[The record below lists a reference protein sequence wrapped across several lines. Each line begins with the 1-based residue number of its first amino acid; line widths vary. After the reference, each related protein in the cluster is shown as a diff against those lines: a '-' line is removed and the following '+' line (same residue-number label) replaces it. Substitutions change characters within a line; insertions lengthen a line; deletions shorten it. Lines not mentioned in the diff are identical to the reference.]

1 MTTLFFI
8 EHANGKI
15 SDQSL
20 KAISA
25 TKDFGEDVHGLI
37 AGTDI
42 DSIIEEASKISGVSK
57 IIHVDNDEYNNIL
70 AEKLTSIIVD
80 ISDNYNYFCA
90 AATTTGK
97 NVMPRVAAKL
107 DVAQISEIIGVES
120 NENNRRDYREILF
133 QTKNAMEN
141 YISGVILFDETI
153 RQKSKKGPTL
163 VEVISNAGSLPG
175 IKVDTGAKD
184 LAFNSNEKVTEG
196 LDGLRERLIEYYNL
210 GAKFAKWRAVITP
223 GDSIPTDDCILAN
236 AKNLAKYAK
245 KCQEANLVP
254 IVEPE
259 VLMDGSHTIDESF
272 DITSR
277 TLNMV
282 FDQLDEH
289 NVSLQGIVLKPN
301 MILSGYECSYQASIE
316 EVAEKTV
323 NCLSAHVPSE
333 VPGIAFLSGGQSDE
347 DATLHLNEMSKY
359 ETDWNLTF
367 SYGRALQQSALKAW
381 SGKKENVT
389 DAQEAFI
396 EKAKANS
403 LATVAGL

>member
-1 MTTLFFI
+1 MSEL
-8 EHANGKI
+8 HAVAHKMVEKGK
-15 SDQSL
+15 
-20 KAISA
+20 
-25 TKDFGEDVHGLI
+25 G
-37 AGTDI
+37 
-42 DSIIEEASKISGVSK
+42 
-57 IIHVDNDEYNNIL
+57 IL
-70 AEKLTSIIVD
+70 AADESTPTCAKRFASINTDSTAESRNFYRNMLFTTEDIEK
-80 ISDNYNYFCA
+80 
-90 AATTTGK
+90 
-97 NVMPRVAAKL
+97 
-107 DVAQISEIIGVES
+107 
-120 NENNRRDYREILF
+120 
-133 QTKNAMEN
+133 
-141 YISGVILFDETI
+141 YISGVILFDETFHQSELSTGMKFPEYLKLKNI
-153 RQKSKKGPTL
+153 
-163 VEVISNAGSLPG
+163 LPG
-175 IKVDTGAKD
+175 IKVDQGLED
-184 LAFNSNEKVTEG
+184 FSPYEKLTKG
-196 LDGLRERLIEYYNL
+196 LDGLSERLGKYYAL
-210 GAKFAKWRAVITP
+210 GARFAKWRAVITP

-245 KCQEANLVP
+245 KCQQANLVP

-259 VLMDGSHTIDESF
+259 VLMDGVHTIDESF

-347 DATLHLNEMSKY
+347 DATLHLNEMNKY

>member
-1 MTTLFFI
+1 MSEL
-8 EHANGKI
+8 HAVAHKMVEKGK
-15 SDQSL
+15 
-20 KAISA
+20 
-25 TKDFGEDVHGLI
+25 G
-37 AGTDI
+37 
-42 DSIIEEASKISGVSK
+42 
-57 IIHVDNDEYNNIL
+57 IL
-70 AEKLTSIIVD
+70 AADESTPTCTKRFASINTDSTAESRNFYRNMLFTTEDIEK
-80 ISDNYNYFCA
+80 
-90 AATTTGK
+90 
-97 NVMPRVAAKL
+97 
-107 DVAQISEIIGVES
+107 
-120 NENNRRDYREILF
+120 
-133 QTKNAMEN
+133 
-141 YISGVILFDETI
+141 YISGIILFDETFH
-153 RQKSKKGPTL
+153 QSELSSGMKFPKYLTSKN
-163 VEVISNAGSLPG
+163 ILPG
-175 IKVDTGAKD
+175 IKVDQGLED
-184 LAFNSNEKVTEG
+184 FSPYEKLTKG
-196 LDGLRERLIEYYNL
+196 LDGLSERLGKYYAL
-210 GAKFAKWRAVITP
+210 GARFAKWRAVITP

-245 KCQEANLVP
+245 KCQQANLVP

-259 VLMDGSHTIDESF
+259 VLMDGVHSIDESF
-272 DITSR
+272 EITSR

-347 DATLHLNEMSKY
+347 DATLHLNEMNKY

>member
-1 MTTLFFI
+1 MSEL
-8 EHANGKI
+8 HAVAHKMVEKGK
-15 SDQSL
+15 
-20 KAISA
+20 
-25 TKDFGEDVHGLI
+25 G
-37 AGTDI
+37 
-42 DSIIEEASKISGVSK
+42 
-57 IIHVDNDEYNNIL
+57 IL
-70 AEKLTSIIVD
+70 AADESTPTCTKRFASINTDSTAESRNFYRNMLFTSEDIEK
-80 ISDNYNYFCA
+80 
-90 AATTTGK
+90 
-97 NVMPRVAAKL
+97 
-107 DVAQISEIIGVES
+107 
-120 NENNRRDYREILF
+120 
-133 QTKNAMEN
+133 
-141 YISGVILFDETI
+141 YISGVILFDETFH
-153 RQKSKKGPTL
+153 QSELLSGMKFPEYLTSKD
-163 VEVISNAGSLPG
+163 ILPG
-175 IKVDTGAKD
+175 IKVDQGLED
-184 LAFNSNEKVTEG
+184 FSPYEKLTKG
-196 LDGLRERLIEYYNL
+196 LDGLSERLGKYYAL
-210 GAKFAKWRAVITP
+210 GARFAKWRAVITP

-245 KCQEANLVP
+245 KCQQANLVP

-259 VLMDGSHTIDESF
+259 VLMDGVHTIDESF

-289 NVSLQGIVLKPN
+289 NVSLEGIVLKPN
-301 MILSGYECSYQASIE
+301 MVLSGYDCSYQATIK

-323 NCLSAHVPSE
+323 NCLLRNVPPD
-333 VPGIAFLSGGQSDE
+333 VPGIAFLSGGQSD
-347 DATLHLNEMSKY
+347 DHATFHLNEMNKY